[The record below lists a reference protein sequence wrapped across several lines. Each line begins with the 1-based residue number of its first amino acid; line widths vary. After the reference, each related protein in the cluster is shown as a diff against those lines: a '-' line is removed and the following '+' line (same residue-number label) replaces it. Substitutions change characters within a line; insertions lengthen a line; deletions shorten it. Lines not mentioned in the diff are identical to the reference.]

1 MHVPNSTSTASTAVS
16 MHVLSLGTLYSDVPA
31 VLHSNNAYIAFIFA
45 GVHQMHMQEPG
56 KLQENKDFLCDHHV
70 LIRGF
75 PPDIIDY
82 LPTNSVLSCQL
93 FATRFSYFEDN

>member
-1 MHVPNSTSTASTAVS
+1 
-16 MHVLSLGTLYSDVPA
+16 MHVLSLGTLYSYVPA
-31 VLHSNNAYIAFIFA
+31 VLHSINAYIAFIFA

-70 LIRGF
+70 LIRAF
-75 PPDIIDY
+75 PPDIIDLFTY
-82 LPTNSVLSCQL
+82 QFSSLSCQL